1 MDAKAKEAEMNER
14 LRLLKEAAKTADTE
28 KLAAEQEKLMIEN
41 LKLKEQNEQLA
52 AKVGHEKVV
61 VKEP

>member
-1 MDAKAKEAEMNER
+1 MNER

-41 LKLKEQNEQLA
+41 LKLKEQNEQLV

>member
-1 MDAKAKEAEMNER
+1 LDAKAKEAEMNER